1 MRDDHSLN
9 VVIPMGGRGESFR
22 EAGYA
27 FPKPLIKIAGRPMLL
42 HLLDNL
48 QLRSGDIVWMIVPA
62 GLFIQYEAD
71 LDIQRQYPQVEV
83 RVVPF
88 KVHTNGAVETLYIG
102 LQHMSAAE
110 LTRKTICLD
119 CDNLYF
125 SDVLGVYRRLPKEV
139 GACFYFIDEGTAAL
153 YSYIALDD
161 KGNVL
166 DVQEKNAI
174 SDKANVGAYGFPSA
188 ALLRSFCQQALD
200 SPEREAM
207 KFYLST
213 IIGRML
219 RAGHLF
225 VGKPAK
231 AEQCGTPAKLEQF
244 ICRVSLGQALTAP
257 KRRFCFALD
266 GVLVTAPEVPGDL
279 RTVKPIEKNITLVR
293 ELKLFGHYIIITT
306 SRLMSE
312 HSGNVN
318 AVIAACGN
326 VTLQTLAELDIPYDE
341 IHFGQPHADL
351 YIDRSVAH
359 ASNDTEKDIGWRV
372 FSSTQKASKESGMV
386 AARHFNNIALEGDM
400 VIKTAARSVL
410 KGEIFF
416 YTHMPSDVAD
426 LFPNLISCSTP
437 RLAHENSGDGSGLV
451 MPPSPSSNSPV
462 ASMTLARIHGVTFSH
477 LVTARS
483 LTPGRLKLL
492 LRALRRLHSS
502 SGDEATLV
510 EITAEQMCANYLPK
524 IAKRF
529 EKYRATYL
537 NLNADADAMFNQIRQ
552 ALSRYQEEER
562 FVASNVV
569 HGDPVFSNVLLTS
582 DPRIYLLD
590 MRGELGEVMTLQG
603 DLLYDL
609 SKVYQ
614 SLFGYD
620 FIILGAAAAERDYEL
635 LEQLRDTFRDFVG
648 EHYPQVSMSDV
659 EMLTASHYF
668 GIVPLHTNK
677 QHQLAYLQTCAALLS
692 RIGWEQPRTTPRAA
706 PAPLS
711 PPPPVG
717 TGATPLQP
725 RRDVPVRLRLA
736 SHGGETHAREQPPG
750 WYLTAHR
757 CGEGDVRGELMTY
770 ALVHAAGSAT
780 EGLWLLE
787 PGEQHGTYKLK
798 LASAPPGQEAG
809 WYLGV
814 PFDRC
819 SRDDRSSASAYVVVS
834 ASASSVLCEWV
845 LEAGALAGTIR
856 LRVASP
862 AAEPPPAAA
871 ATSSPFAAAEVAGW
885 FLGAHRELQQ
895 DRRNAASTYVIVHSP
910 EKLGEGDWV
919 LE

>member
-1 MRDDHSLN
+1 MPMRDDHSLN
-9 VVIPMGGRGESFR
+9 VLIPMGGRGESFR

-48 QLRSGDIVWMIVPA
+48 QLRSGDIVWMIMPSALYV
-62 GLFIQYEAD
+62 QYEAE
-71 LDIQRQYPQVEV
+71 LDVQRQYPQVEV

-88 KVHTNGAVETLYIG
+88 KVHTHGAVETLYIG

-110 LTRKTICLD
+110 LNRKTVCLD

-125 SDVLGVYRRLPKEV
+125 SDVLGMYRRLPKEA
-139 GACFYFIDEGTAAL
+139 GACFYFVDEGTAAL
-153 YSYIALDD
+153 YSYIALDEEA
-161 KGNVL
+161 NVL

-213 IIGRML
+213 IIRRMV
-219 RAGHLF
+219 RAGHVF

-244 ICRVSLGQALTAP
+244 IGRVSLGQALTSP

-266 GVLVTAPEVPGDL
+266 GVLVTAPEVPSDL

-312 HSGNVN
+312 HGGNVN

-372 FSSTQKASKESGMV
+372 FSSSHKTSKESGMV

-400 VIKTAARSVL
+400 VIKTAATSVL

-416 YTHMPSDVAD
+416 YTHMPADVED
-426 LFPNLISCSTP
+426 LFPSLISCSTP
-437 RLAHENSGDGSGLV
+437 RHAAESSAEGGGLV

-483 LTPGRLKLL
+483 LTPGRLTLL

-502 SGDEATLV
+502 AGDASSQVALD
-510 EITAEQMCANYLPK
+510 ARQMCANYLPK
-524 IAKRF
+524 ISKRF
-529 EKYRATYL
+529 DKYRATYL
-537 NLNADADAMFNQIRQ
+537 HLNADADAMFAQIREG
-552 ALSRYQEEER
+552 LSRYQEEAK
-562 FVASNVV
+562 FVVSNVV

-582 DPRIYLLD
+582 DPRIFLLD
-590 MRGELGEVMTLQG
+590 MRGELGEIMTLQG

-620 FIILGAAAAERDYEL
+620 FIILGVTAAERDYEL

-648 EHYPQVSMSDV
+648 EQYPQVSMSDV

-692 RIGWEQPRTTPRAA
+692 RIGCEEPPPRASVPVAA
-706 PAPLS
+706 PPS
-711 PPPPVG
+711 
-717 TGATPLQP
+717 P

-736 SHGGETHAREQPPG
+736 AHGGETHAHEQPAG

-770 ALVHAAGSAT
+770 ALVHAAGSAA
-780 EGLWLLE
+780 EGQWLLE
-787 PGEQHGTYKLK
+787 AGEQHGTYKLK
-798 LASAPPGQEAG
+798 LASSPPGQEEG

-814 PFDRC
+814 P
-819 SRDDRSSASAYVVVS
+819 
-834 ASASSVLCEWV
+834 
-845 LEAGALAGTIR
+845 
-856 LRVASP
+856 
-862 AAEPPPAAA
+862 
-871 ATSSPFAAAEVAGW
+871 
-885 FLGAHRELQQ
+885 
-895 DRRNAASTYVIVHSP
+895 
-910 EKLGEGDWV
+910 
-919 LE
+919 